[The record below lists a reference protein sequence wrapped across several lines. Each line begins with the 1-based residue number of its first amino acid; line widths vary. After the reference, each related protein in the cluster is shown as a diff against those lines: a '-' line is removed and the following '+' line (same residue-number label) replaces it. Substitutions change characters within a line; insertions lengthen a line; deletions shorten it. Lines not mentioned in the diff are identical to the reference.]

1 MFCLLLL
8 ILPLVSSPKS
18 AEINMDY
25 MAPRINYQS
34 LLVGQE
40 TESRSASYEITR
52 ICFNT
57 CIEQIEIKEVWLEYG
72 SCHFQATLN
81 VLL

>member
-1 MFCLLLL
+1 
-8 ILPLVSSPKS
+8 
-18 AEINMDY
+18 MDY

-40 TESRSASYEITR
+40 TASRSASYQITR
-52 ICFNT
+52 ICFNA
-57 CIEQIEIKEVWLEYG
+57 CIEIKEIWLQYS
-72 SCHFQATLN
+72 SCYFQAILD

>member
-1 MFCLLLL
+1 MFCLLFL

-25 MAPRINYQS
+25 MAQRINYQS

-40 TESRSASYEITR
+40 TESRSASYQITR
-52 ICFNT
+52 ICFNA
-57 CIEQIEIKEVWLEYG
+57 CVEIKEVWLEYS
-72 SCHFQATLN
+72 SCHFQATL